1 MKIPITITID
11 VEVQPKIKD
20 IARNKLRCS
29 VSKIVNDNFWKI
41 VETYDDVG
49 VVKK

>member
-11 VEVQPKIKD
+11 VEVQPKIKE
-20 IARNKLRCS
+20 IAKNKMRCS

-41 VETYDDVG
+41 VEKYDNLE
-49 VVKK
+49 VVEK